1 MSILLASQVVHE
13 NPDTLTT
20 STVTPVGDQVSALV
34 DHMASD
40 LETISSLV
48 HEENYTAAREASYRF
63 SRDGGSLK
71 DLIGQ
76 FNISGQYD
84 PALGSDLGYMQAD
97 LNDLL
102 EYADQYDS
110 SLALYNASLASGDSA
125 NASFYSGR
133 LRASYANLGL
143 AYNKL
148 YTNAT
153 SAGGMLS
160 DMGIDTGQYASA
172 IDDLNAEINRL
183 VYSAPIGAMT
193 NGADG
198 NASLDYQKF
207 IGKAGESST
216 PAIPVPTGNTSL
228 ATYSNGAE
236 ITSVSTP
243 TTDIEHGTADKE
255 QYTSSGSHSF
265 TSLGGSLIGAAGRL
279 VHDHIAIISLGL
291 VILIVIILIAGRLFR
306 RTSVPRP
313 EISDAV
319 PAQGPA
325 PPVSPRVEKPI
336 IETEMISIVS
346 DLDSKNNRKAQKGIY
361 FLTLKASA
369 FKGMVIRDSMTP
381 REVQRATSTAL
392 PAIFSPLSTIISSY
406 EKAAFA
412 PEELEQV
419 EVLRSIDCMR
429 EIFTMLDIGRSEAG

>member
-160 DMGIDTGQYASA
+160 DMGIDTSQYASA
-172 IDDLNAEINRL
+172 IGDLNAEINQL

-193 NGADG
+193 YGADG
-198 NASLDYQKF
+198 NASLDHQTS
-207 IGKAGESST
+207 IGMAGEPST
-216 PAIPVPTGNTSL
+216 PEVPGNSSL
-228 ATYSNGAE
+228 AAYSNGAR
-236 ITSVSTP
+236 ITSMP
-243 TTDIEHGTADKE
+243 APTADIDHATADNA
-255 QYTSSGSHSF
+255 TSSGSHSF
-265 TSLGGSLIGAAGRL
+265 TLPGGSLIGEAGGQIR
-279 VHDHIAIISLGL
+279 DHIALIALGL
-291 VILIVIILIAGRLFR
+291 LILIVLVLITWRLFR
-306 RTSVPRP
+306 RTSAPRL
-313 EISDAV
+313 EISDTV

-361 FLTLKASA
+361 FLALKASA